1 MVIQVDAIICN
12 ADIRSDG
19 QCRLSLDS
27 IAALR
32 LLPERHSFQPLI
44 AGVVKQSVSQSFA
57 TPMQFDWD
65 GGSQTG
71 WLLGMTFK
79 ECEAQKALG

>member
-1 MVIQVDAIICN
+1 MAAFHPVADTSQVHLSKIKATAI
-12 ADIRSDG
+12 G
-19 QCRLSLDS
+19 QR
-27 IAALR
+27 
-32 LLPERHSFQPLI
+32 
-44 AGVVKQSVSQSFA
+44 QSVSQSLA

-79 ECEAQKALG
+79 ECEVQKALG

>member
-1 MVIQVDAIICN
+1 MT
-12 ADIRSDG
+12 
-19 QCRLSLDS
+19 
-27 IAALR
+27 ALR
-32 LLPERHSFQPLI
+32 RKAEAHLTTRLI
-44 AGVVKQSVSQSFA
+44 SALGQKQSVSQSFA

>member
-1 MVIQVDAIICN
+1 MA
-12 ADIRSDG
+12 ASG
-19 QCRLSLDS
+19 Q
-27 IAALR
+27 
-32 LLPERHSFQPLI
+32 
-44 AGVVKQSVSQSFA
+44 KQSVSQSFA

>member
-1 MVIQVDAIICN
+1 M
-12 ADIRSDG
+12 
-19 QCRLSLDS
+19 
-27 IAALR
+27 AALR
-32 LLPERHSFQPLI
+32 SGADYYPTRMLMTASGQ
-44 AGVVKQSVSQSFA
+44 KQSVSQSFA